1 MATTVE
7 DILGAGMG
15 PVRQTF
21 MDTQP
26 QSTAVPAPPAGG
38 APSAPGA
45 EATPTPTTTP
55 ATAATVTGKA
65 TGVAEPAK
73 ILSPPETD
81 SQHPGPQ
88 VSTDRSNEATGVE
101 NVAVTDMEQ
110 TPSVSARQQTP
121 PRMSYVELYQRLN
134 PYHPPTEEDLEK
146 ERKKQKRESIF
157 AAIGDGISAL
167 SNLFFTTQYA
177 PNAYDPS
184 KGMSAVTR
192 ARWDKLK
199 KEREAN
205 QREYMAG
212 FMQAM
217 HMDDAAARDDR
228 NWKHTLER
236 ERIIDHRYEVKAA
249 QEKALADLDEQLKKH
264 QISKAEY
271 DAAIAKIKADHSE
284 EDAALHTE
292 GLREGIRQKKAAT
305 SASYA
310 SANASNA
317 RASYY
322 RNGGAGGGKKG
333 PKLQLEDDEPM
344 QFDNETDYDRTVMR
358 LAPDYDVPTTTVEVT
373 ERYEHGTKKGQPKK
387 QRTVRRP
394 VKNIAADIEREAS
407 KRKKSKSDNITMP
420 GVGSATSSNT
430 MPGVK

>member
-1 MATTVE
+1 MAITVE

-26 QSTAVPAPPAGG
+26 QPTAVPAQPAGG
-38 APSAPGA
+38 APSTPAA
-45 EATPTPTTTP
+45 EATPTLTTTP
-55 ATAATVTGKA
+55 ATAATVTGEA

-73 ILSPPETD
+73 TLSPPETD

-88 VSTDRSNEATGVE
+88 VSTDRSDEVTGVE

-184 KGMSAVTR
+184 KGMTAVTR

-205 QREYMAG
+205 HREYMEG
-212 FMQAM
+212 FMRAM
-217 HMDDAAARDDR
+217 QMDDAAARDDR
-228 NWKHTLER
+228 NWQHTLAR
-236 ERIIDHRYEVKAA
+236 EEVTDHYKEAAEARAQAKA
-249 QEKALADLDEQLKKH
+249 DR
-264 QISKAEY
+264 
-271 DAAIAKIKADHSE
+271 DAAMAQLRMDIMQGKIDQQEAATEAKRIEADYA
-284 EDAALHTE
+284 DAYWQSRINKNNYRRPIGSGGHGNSGSGMKRYPAYNPTTGETITITAKDSKHAWSQCPQGFT
-292 GLREGIRQKKAAT
+292 IRQ
-305 SASYA
+305 
-310 SANASNA
+310 
-317 RASYY
+317 
-322 RNGGAGGGKKG
+322 
-333 PKLQLEDDEPM
+333 EPSSS
-344 QFDNETDYDRTVMR
+344 ESTRTTQSGR
-358 LAPDYDVPTTTVEVT
+358 RTTTST
-373 ERYEHGTKKGQPKK
+373 TSTKKNGNDNLDGPRKNSKK
-387 QRTVRRP
+387 P
-394 VKNIAADIEREAS
+394 NPMEAS
-407 KRKKSKSDNITMP
+407 GNTGSGKQKKKNPMS
-420 GVGSATSSNT
+420 
-430 MPGVK
+430 

>member
-26 QSTAVPAPPAGG
+26 QPTAVPAQPAGG
-38 APSAPGA
+38 APSTPAA
-45 EATPTPTTTP
+45 EATPTPTP
-55 ATAATVTGKA
+55 ATAATVTGEA

-73 ILSPPETD
+73 TLSPPETD

-88 VSTDRSNEATGVE
+88 VSTDRSDEATGVE

-184 KGMSAVTR
+184 KGMTAVTR

-205 QREYMAG
+205 HREYMEG
-212 FMQAM
+212 FMRAM
-217 HMDDAAARDDR
+217 QMDDATARDDRNWQHTIDREDR

-236 ERIIDHRYEVKAA
+236 ERI
-249 QEKALADLDEQLKKH
+249 ADDRADKKE
-264 QISKAEY
+264 SREERKAEQNELMFQARY
-271 DAAIAKIKADHSE
+271 ALQLGKLTEQGYRNTIAEIKAGSIQE
-284 EDAALHTE
+284 LTDAQINRLNRT
-292 GLREGIRQKKAAT
+292 GT
-305 SASYA
+305 
-310 SANASNA
+310 
-317 RASYY
+317 
-322 RNGGAGGGKKG
+322 GGGNGHSGGTNKKG

-344 QFDNETDYDRTVMR
+344 QFDNNADYDRTVMR
-358 LAPDYDVPTTTVEVT
+358 LAPEYGVQTSTVEVT
-373 ERYEHGTKKGQPKK
+373 ARNSLGDPIK

-394 VKNIAADIEREAS
+394 VKDIAADIEREAA
-407 KRKKSKSDNITMP
+407 KRVNSAKTLKGEPRNFGNNSGSTPKKKTN
-420 GVGSATSSNT
+420 VNW
-430 MPGVK
+430 K